1 MNSII
6 IEPSRARG
14 HIKLPE
20 TETKNDAKIILA
32 SGRIAVTC
40 PRAPTGRPS
49 LTKFRCGFCRSP
61 QRSSAG
67 AGAATS
73 GLG

>member
-6 IEPSRARG
+6 IEPSRPAG

-40 PRAPTGRPS
+40 PRAPTGDP
-49 LTKFRCGFCRSP
+49 P
-61 QRSSAG
+61 P
-67 AGAATS
+67 
-73 GLG
+73 